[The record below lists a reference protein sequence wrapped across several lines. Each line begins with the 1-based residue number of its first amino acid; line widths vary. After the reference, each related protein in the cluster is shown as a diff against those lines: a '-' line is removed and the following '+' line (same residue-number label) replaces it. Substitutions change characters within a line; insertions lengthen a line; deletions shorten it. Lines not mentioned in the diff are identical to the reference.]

1 MRLLVALVL
10 FGAGSLLFSG
20 LVLAQDA
27 HSIQVQ
33 SAWMRASITP
43 KGPGVAYLTI
53 MNADSVSD
61 RLTGAA
67 ASVSDKA
74 TLHAHVI
81 ANDAARMQPIDAI
94 PVPAGEMTMLKPGGH
109 HIMLHGLSSTLKVG
123 GSFPLVLVFEKAGEI
138 IVDVQVLAATATGP
152 QKEHDHAAHAAAAA
166 DPAKAEEHG
175 HAPVEK
181 KETAE
186 GHSSHGHTAAG
197 AAKAEKHQHAAAKSE
212 TGGHDH
218 ASRDHAA
225 APLQQHA
232 DARPKSIPEN
242 LDVATRKLSAHAKFE
257 VEVATRSD
265 HIMINEMHAWTVRIR
280 GVDGTPV
287 DGANVHVTGGMP
299 LHGHRLPTAP
309 QVTEY
314 LGDGTYL
321 LEGVRFNMAGW
332 WEVTLAIES
341 GHQQDTVTFNLVLN

>member
-280 GVDGTPV
+280 GVDGTP
-287 DGANVHVTGGMP
+287 A
-299 LHGHRLPTAP
+299 AP